1 MQAVLT
7 IIEVAGSFG
16 WVGLFYPEKKNTRL
30 RRLLFAAGGRHDG
43 GADNY
48 TAQNRNVFA
57 LIFIALYCNV

>member
-1 MQAVLT
+1 MGGIVLPRKEEYSAEETAVR
-7 IIEVAGSFG
+7 G
-16 WVGLFYPEKKNTRL
+16 
-30 RRLLFAAGGRHDG
+30 GGRHDG